1 MNARWLVRAYPHA
14 WRERYED
21 ELLALLADRPCSLA
35 DILDI
40 ARGALDA
47 HLHPE
52 LIPRRPIAMSNRSA
66 VLTVFCAYIA
76 FVLGGLVLY
85 GTADDGPFISAMH
98 EHTALTAAWDVLAA
112 GSAVAL
118 LAVVIGG
125 LPVALAVFRHARSVA
140 RRNLT
145 LLAVPALALIVW
157 VTFTVILGI
166 ADLESASKSAR
177 TALQVIW
184 MGIFVAGA
192 IGSTAAVCLAVIRS
206 EIGEQR
212 IRVNGIDL
220 TVQPD
225 HFVIAPAVIT
235 VLAMALM
242 LGAAICWVILARSDA
257 PDAFNGEW
265 GFFSASTRLTL
276 GGSVAV
282 MAIATAVAAAAVRR
296 LAGPQ
301 KMSQHAG

>member
-1 MNARWLVRAYPHA
+1 MNARWLVQAYPRA
-14 WRERYED
+14 WRERYE
-21 ELLALLADRPCSLA
+21 EEFLALLADRPFSLA

-47 HLHPE
+47 HLHPG
-52 LIPRRPIAMSNRSA
+52 LIPGRTAVMHNRSS
-66 VLTVFCAYIA
+66 VLTIFCAYIA
-76 FVLGGLVLY
+76 FVLGGIALY
-85 GTADDGPFISAMH
+85 GTVDDSPFVAAMH

-125 LPVALAVFRHARSVA
+125 LPVALAVFRHARAVA
-140 RRNLT
+140 RGNLT
-145 LLAVPALALIVW
+145 LLAVPALAFIVW

-166 ADLESASKSAR
+166 ADLNSAAKNTR
-177 TALQVIW
+177 TALQTVW

-192 IGSTAAVCLAVIRS
+192 VASTAAVCLAVMRS

-235 VLAMALM
+235 VLTMALM
-242 LGAAICWVILARSDA
+242 LAAAFCWVILARSDA
-257 PDAFNGEW
+257 PDAFSGEW
-265 GFFSASTRLTL
+265 GFFSAPTRLTL
-276 GGSVAV
+276 WGSVAV
-282 MAIATAVAAAAVRR
+282 MAIATVVAATAARR